1 MLAFIARRLV
11 LALGVLVVGTFI
23 AYTLIAL
30 SGDPLQ
36 DLRESTDPNREQL
49 IAARVEQLDLE
60 TPIPLRY
67 LKWMGGAAQCVVPFV
82 GTCDLGQTIRG
93 QDVTFLLGDAMVVT
107 LQLILAAT
115 VAALVIGVLVGIV
128 TALRQYSRL
137 DYAVTLVLFV
147 FISLPVFW
155 FAVLLKEFIAIDINN
170 WLRSP
175 SVSVVTAAMAGAFVG
190 LLWASVL
197 GGDRRRQLT
206 SFTFAFVV
214 TAGALLVLSATGWF
228 ASPALGPVVVGVLA
242 VAAAVGLTALLAGF
256 AYRNVLYAALVTAV
270 VGIVANLTL
279 GPVLWDPTWGT
290 IALLALATVVVS
302 GAIGYA
308 LGGLQ
313 RRQAI
318 TASIWTGLLTGLTI
332 SLDRMFTA
340 YDNYFEAL
348 DGRPIATFGARTPNY
363 DGGYWGNLLDA
374 FTHLLLPTLALILIS
389 VAVYSRY
396 TRSSML
402 EVMNQDYVRTA
413 RAKGLSERAVIVR
426 HAFRNGLIPITTLV
440 AFDFAGLVGGSI
452 IVERVFAWQG
462 MGTMF
467 ITALEQVDPNP
478 AMAFFLVTGVAAV
491 LLNLAADISY
501 AYLDPRIRLS

>member
-11 LALGVLVVGTFI
+11 LAFGVLLVGTFI

-36 DLRESTDPNREQL
+36 DLRESTSPNREQL
-49 IAARVEQLDLE
+49 IAARIEQLDLE

-82 GTCDLGQTIRG
+82 GDCDLGQTIRG

-115 VAALVIGVLVGIV
+115 VAALVIGVLLGII

-137 DYAVTLVLFV
+137 DYGATMASFV
-147 FISLPVFW
+147 FVSLPVFW
-155 FAVLLKEFIAIDINN
+155 FAVLLKQFIAIDINN

-175 SVSVVTAAMAGAFVG
+175 SVSLVTAAIVGAIVG
-190 LLWASVL
+190 LIWASIL
-197 GGDRRRQLT
+197 SGGRRRQL
-206 SFTFAFVV
+206 SAFAAAFVV
-214 TAGALLVLSATGWF
+214 TAGALLLLSVTGWF
-228 ASPALGPVVVGVLA
+228 ASPALGPVVVSVLA
-242 VAAAVGLTALLAGF
+242 VGAAVGLTALLAGF
-256 AYRNVLYAALVTAV
+256 GYRNVLYAALATAV

-279 GPVLWDPTWGT
+279 GSVLWDPTWAT
-290 IALLALATVVVS
+290 IALLALITVVVS

-332 SLDRMFTA
+332 AVDRMFTA
-340 YDNYFEAL
+340 YDNYFQAL
-348 DGRPIATFGARTPNY
+348 DGRPVATFGARTPNY

-374 FTHLLLPTLALILIS
+374 FTHLLLPTLALMLIS

-402 EVMNQDYVRTA
+402 EVGNQDYVRTA
-413 RAKGLSERAVIVR
+413 RAKGLTERAVIVR

-467 ITALEQVDPNP
+467 ITALEQADPNP

-491 LLNLAADISY
+491 LLNLLADISY